1 MGGTLDTGAAMQT
14 GASNGRVSAKFYIM
28 SKQTT
33 ATKITWTPYLASA
46 YAEGFCEGEGA
57 TEDEQLQ
64 AWAYLIK
71 TGLCWSLQGWYG
83 RTASGLIEQGVIS
96 KDGEIL

>member
-1 MGGTLDTGAAMQT
+1 MG
-14 GASNGRVSAKFYIM
+14 NK
-28 SKQTT
+28 
-33 ATKITWTPYLASA
+33 TKIEWTGYLASA

-71 TGLCWSLQGWYG
+71 TGACWSLQGWYG
-83 RTASGLIEQGVIS
+83 RTAHSLIENGVIS
-96 KDGEIL
+96 KEGEILQTS